1 MATDDLVALTTR
13 QWVAMASDDLVSLTT
28 GQWVAMAT
36 DDLRGLNTTQWAAVA
51 TDDLVALT
59 SGQWAAM
66 ASDDLRGLSTTQW
79 AAVATDDLVA
89 LTSGQWAAMAS
100 DDLRGLSTTQWAA
113 VATDDLVALTSSQWA
128 AMATDDLRVVVADL
142 VGARDWDLME
152 TADFRGLTTTQ
163 WTSMTTIDLK
173 QLATDSEFSNQW
185 ARMATDDL
193 AAIMTLTSGSI
204 SPIVLDLEG
213 DGLQLL
219 PVGAGVRFDIGAEG
233 RTRPTGWIAPS
244 DGLLVRDINGDG
256 RITSG
261 AELFGE
267 ATRLLDGTTA
277 KDGFEA
283 LGDVDGNQDGRLDE
297 SDWIWGQ
304 LLIWRDFDT
313 DGVTDSGELQT
324 LEQSG
329 VTSIS
334 VLAEK
339 VSWWQAGNEVRL
351 ESCFVNQAGQ
361 TGMVADV
368 WFAVLQS
375 GSVPGDCWDR
385 PI

>member
-1 MATDDLVALTTR
+1 MASDDLVALTT
-13 QWVAMASDDLVSLTT
+13 A
-28 GQWVAMAT
+28 
-36 DDLRGLNTTQWAAVA
+36 QWAAVA
-51 TDDLVALT
+51 
-59 SGQWAAM
+59 S
-66 ASDDLRGLSTTQW
+66 
-79 AAVATDDLVA
+79 
-89 LTSGQWAAMAS
+89 
-100 DDLRGLSTTQWAA
+100 
-113 VATDDLVALTSSQWA
+113 
-128 AMATDDLRVVVADL
+128 
-142 VGARDWDLME
+142 
-152 TADFRGLTTTQ
+152 
-163 WTSMTTIDLK
+163 
-173 QLATDSEFSNQW
+173 
-185 ARMATDDL
+185 DDL
-193 AAIMTLTSGSI
+193 AAIMKSTNNSI

-233 RTRPTGWIAPS
+233 KARPTGWIAPS

-277 KDGFEA
+277 SNGFEA
-283 LGDVDGNQDGRLDE
+283 LGDVDGNQDGQLDA

-313 DGVTDSGELQT
+313 DGVTDSGDLQT

-334 VLAEK
+334 ISAEQ

-351 ESCFVNQAGQ
+351 ESSFVNQAGQ

-368 WFAVLQS
+368 WFAVLQIGS
-375 GSVPGDCWDR
+375 GPGDG
-385 PI
+385 

>member
-13 QWVAMASDDLVSLTT
+13 QWAAVATDDLVSLTT
-28 GQWVAMAT
+28 GQW
-36 DDLRGLNTTQWAAVA
+36 
-51 TDDLVALT
+51 
-59 SGQWAAM
+59 AAM
-66 ASDDLRGLSTTQW
+66 ASDDL
-79 AAVATDDLVA
+79 
-89 LTSGQWAAMAS
+89 
-100 DDLRGLSTTQWAA
+100 
-113 VATDDLVALTSSQWA
+113 
-128 AMATDDLRVVVADL
+128 
-142 VGARDWDLME
+142 
-152 TADFRGLTTTQ
+152 
-163 WTSMTTIDLK
+163 
-173 QLATDSEFSNQW
+173 
-185 ARMATDDL
+185 
-193 AAIMTLTSGSI
+193 AAIMKSTNNSI

-213 DGLQLL
+213 DGLKLL
-219 PVGAGVRFDIGAEG
+219 PVGAGVRFDVGAEG
-233 RTRPTGWIAPS
+233 KVRPTGWIAPS

-277 KDGFEA
+277 SNGFKA
-283 LGDVDGNQDGRLDE
+283 LGDVDGNQDGQLDA

-304 LLIWRDFDT
+304 LLIWRDLDT

-334 VLAEK
+334 VLAEQ

-351 ESCFVNQAGQ
+351 ESSFVNQAGQ
-361 TGMVADV
+361 AGMVADV

-375 GSVPGDCWDR
+375 GSGPGDG
-385 PI
+385 